1 MEWPVPGLWD
11 GVQNPS
17 AQVERIVF
25 VPQKVKG
32 GERENTLRNADLEM
46 LMSKLFFMRTMK

>member
-1 MEWPVPGLWD
+1 MEWLVPGLWE

-46 LMSKLFFMRTMK
+46 LVSHFS